1 MLSELLDNSAA
12 SVGGGAAGFPPM
24 RGYPAGPDG
33 DMKLSTKSDYGVRA
47 LIELALS
54 DDDAPVQRA
63 EIAAR
68 QHIPESYL
76 DHLLAQLRRDGF
88 VRSVRGPGGGHLL
101 TRDPEEMCL
110 LHVLESLE
118 GSVAPIACVEEGGE
132 CPHEAGECVQRWVW
146 ADIYEETR
154 RRLRAVSL
162 ADLADRV
169 REDRRGAAA
178 NYSI

>member
-1 MLSELLDNSAA
+1 
-12 SVGGGAAGFPPM
+12 
-24 RGYPAGPDG
+24 
-33 DMKLSTKSDYGVRA
+33 MKLSAKSDYGVRA

-54 DDDAPVQRA
+54 GDGAPVQRA

-101 TRDPEEMCL
+101 TRDPAAICL
-110 LHVLESLE
+110 LHVIESLE
-118 GSVAPIACVEEGGE
+118 GSIAPLPCAEEDGE
-132 CPHEAGECVQRWVW
+132 CPQEACECVQGWVW
-146 ADIYEETR
+146 ADVHRETR

-162 ADLADRV
+162 ADLAGRV
-169 REDRRGAAA
+169 REGRRRRAA